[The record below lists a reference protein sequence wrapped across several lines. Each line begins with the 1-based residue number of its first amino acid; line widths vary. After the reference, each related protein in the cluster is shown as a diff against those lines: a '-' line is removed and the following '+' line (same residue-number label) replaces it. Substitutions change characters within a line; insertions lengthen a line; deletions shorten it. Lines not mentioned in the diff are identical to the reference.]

1 MTSLSPTD
9 LQFVL
14 GRTPKD
20 VRALIKDRGLILAG
34 GFIRAVI
41 AGERANDI
49 DLFGSSKDQLEAAAR
64 ALVDERHRARFHQTD
79 NAFSVFCPPRRPVQ
93 FIHRWLFDDAA
104 KCIESFDFT
113 IAQAAIW
120 WGGTAENKDATAWR
134 SCISDAFYPDLAA
147 RRLVYTAPKRNED
160 AGGSILRARKFLMAG
175 YNIQAPS
182 LAGVIARLVAGV
194 HKSGLADSSEAG
206 VAQVLLGLLREVDP
220 LVAIDGGTEPI
231 NEHEVVE

>member
-1 MTSLSPTD
+1 MTDLSYTD
-9 LQFVL
+9 LQFIL

-20 VRALIKDRGLILAG
+20 VRALIKDRRLILAG

-64 ALVDERHRARFHQTD
+64 ALVDERHRARFHQTH

-120 WGGTAENKDATAWR
+120 WVDGKPGMWR
-134 SCISDAFYPDLAA
+134 SCISDAFYADLAA

-182 LAGVIARLVAGV
+182 LAGVIARLMSGV
-194 HKSGLADSSEAG
+194 HKSGLADSSEDG
-206 VAQVLLGLLREVDP
+206 TAQVLLGLLREVDP